1 MATNALTE
9 WSYRPS
15 STETTLN
22 ETLVHS
28 FQQQNGIRGAHFF
41 DGEHCEFVTWDL
53 VVQFCSKMKNTN
65 NPAHVEFEEKLLH
78 TIANTDPKT
87 EYVLVRQIDENV
99 SIECYRQMGL

>member
-1 MATNALTE
+1 M
-9 WSYRPS
+9 
-15 STETTLN
+15 N

-28 FQQQNGIRGAHFF
+28 FQQQNGLRGAHFF

-53 VVQFCSKMKNTN
+53 VVQFCSKMKDTN

-78 TIANTDPKT
+78 TIANVNPET
-87 EYVLVRQIDENV
+87 EYVLVRQVGESV